1 MMTRAIVPALL
12 VAVPLAGQEPEI
24 VLVPGFTQE
33 FRGLSAHG
41 DQLWAS
47 GRGGVYA
54 RSTDAGRSWKSNRI
68 PGTEGLFLVDV
79 QALGRDTACVLAT
92 SFDGGI
98 GHAYRTTDG
107 GISWSLTYEIVHPE
121 AFLDGMAFWDRLHG
135 VAFGDPIDGTIV
147 VLRTDDGCASW
158 AEVRASELTS
168 LEGEAGFAASGTGIA
183 VAGTMHAWIGTG
195 GGAVAR
201 VLRTEDRGLTWTAV
215 PTPMRAGPATGIFGI
230 AFRDTLHGI
239 AVAGNY
245 QDPAGDAPTVLT
257 TADGGRSWAITGPA
271 SPAGVR
277 FGAVALPEQGAFVA
291 AGPSGLGVSLD
302 DGATWTPVDTLFRY
316 GMFGRGAVV
325 WASGPAGW
333 IARSDL
339 SSLLRKPRAPDR

>member
-1 MMTRAIVPALL
+1 MRIRTVVLALWG
-12 VAVPLAGQEPEI
+12 AVPLAAQEI

-54 RSTDAGRSWKSNRI
+54 RSTDGGRSWKSGRI
-68 PGTEGLFLVDV
+68 PGAEGLFLVDV
-79 QALGRDTACVLAT
+79 QALGRDTTCVLAT

-107 GISWSLTYEIVHPE
+107 GVSWALTYEIEHPQ

-135 VAFGDPIDGTIV
+135 VAFGDPVDGTFF
-147 VLRTDDGCASW
+147 VLRTDDGCVSW
-158 AEVRASELTS
+158 AEVRGSALAAP

-183 VAGTMHAWIGTG
+183 VAGTAYAWIGTG

-201 VLRTEDRGLTWTAV
+201 VFRSDDRGLTWTAV
-215 PTPMRAGPATGIFGI
+215 ATSMPGGPATGIFGI

-245 QDPAGDAPTVLT
+245 QEPTGDAPTVLS
-257 TADGGRSWAITGPA
+257 TADGGLSWTVTGPA
-271 SPAGVR
+271 RPAGVR
-277 FGAVALPEQGAFVA
+277 FGAVALPEARAFVA
-291 AGPSGLGVSLD
+291 AGPSGLGLSVD

-316 GMFGRGAVV
+316 GMVARDGVV
-325 WASGPAGW
+325 WASGPTGW

-339 SSLLRKPRAPDR
+339 TSLLQKPRAPDR

>member
-1 MMTRAIVPALL
+1 MTIRSLL
-12 VAVPLAGQEPEI
+12 TTLLAATPLAAQEI

-33 FRGLSAHG
+33 FRGLSMHG

-54 RSTDAGRSWKSNRI
+54 RSADGGRSWKAGRI
-68 PGTEGLFLVDV
+68 PGAEGLFLVDV
-79 QALGRDTACVLAT
+79 QALGHDTACVLAT

-107 GISWSLTYEIVHPE
+107 GASWARTYEIAHPQ
-121 AFLDGMAFWDRLHG
+121 AFLDGMAFWDHAHG
-135 VAFGDPIDGTIV
+135 VAFGDPADGAFF

-158 AEVRASELTS
+158 AEVRGSALDAP

-183 VAGTMHAWIGTG
+183 VAGTAHAWIGTG
-195 GGAVAR
+195 GGSVAR
-201 VLRTEDRGLTWTAV
+201 VLRSEDRGLTWTAV
-215 PTPMRAGPATGIFGI
+215 ATSMPGGPATGIFGI

-245 QDPAGDAPTVLT
+245 QDPTGNAPTVLS
-257 TADGGRSWAITGPA
+257 TADGGRSWTVTGPA
-271 SPAGVR
+271 RPAGVR
-277 FGAVALPEQGAFVA
+277 FGAVALPEAQAFVA

-302 DGATWTPVDTLFRY
+302 DGATWVPVDTLFRY
-316 GMFGRGAVV
+316 GMVARDRMV

-333 IARSDL
+333 ITRSDL
-339 SSLLRKPRAPDR
+339 TGLLQKARAPDR